1 MLGIT
6 LTQINN
12 GFRGP
17 PQNGLHGEVRLRAK
31 ATMPQS
37 RVYLVS
43 TLLVVKGRIVE
54 VCKADV
60 AIVGAG
66 GAGLRA
72 AIAVA
77 ESDPSLSIAL
87 ISKVYPMRSHTV
99 AAEGGAAAVTQAHD
113 SLEHHFNDTVG
124 GGDWLCEQ
132 DVVEF
137 FVANAHQEMVQM
149 EHWGCPW
156 SRTDDGHANVRAFGG
171 MKIERT
177 WFAADKTGFHMLHTL
192 FQTSIKYPS
201 IKRFDEHFCTDL
213 IVEEGRC
220 QGVLAIEIATGEFR
234 LVQAKAVIIATGG
247 AGRVFRENTNGG
259 IVTGDGMA
267 LAYRQGVPLRDM
279 EFMQYHPTCMPGTG
293 LLFTEACRG
302 EGGFLLNKDGYR
314 YLQDYGLGPPDPSPR
329 NKAMEL
335 GPRDRLSQAFWHE
348 QKKGRTIDG
357 PLGSVVNL
365 DLRHLG
371 EKKLHERLPQICELA
386 EEFLGIDPVHT
397 PIPVVPAVHYTMGG
411 IVADGKTASPLPGL
425 YSVGECSSVGIH
437 GANRLGSNSLTE
449 LIVFGKVAGVE
460 AASYAKSVSIS
471 NPGAIEKQA
480 EAAAQRALGVVTR
493 PVGTERMAV
502 LRTTMAKSME
512 AGCGI
517 YRLGPEMQSTCDT
530 IDELKQRYKNLRID
544 DHSKAWNTEW
554 LLAIELGYLLDVAQ
568 AIVYSAINRR
578 ESRGSHQRLDGFEQ
592 RDDVNFLKHSLA
604 NFTRDGA
611 PRMTYGEVKIT
622 KSKPGTRAYGAAGEK
637 ADAERKLQGAAHG

>member
-1 MLGIT
+1 MET
-6 LTQINN
+6 
-12 GFRGP
+12 F
-17 PQNGLHGEVRLRAK
+17 
-31 ATMPQS
+31 
-37 RVYLVS
+37 
-43 TLLVVKGRIVE
+43 
-54 VCKADV
+54 KADV

-77 ESDPSLSIAL
+77 EADPTLSIAL

-113 SLEHHFNDTVG
+113 SLEAHFHDTVA

-132 DVVEF
+132 DVVDY
-137 FVANAHQEMVQM
+137 FVAHSHEEMVQM

-156 SRTDDGHANVRAFGG
+156 SRKADGHVNVRAFGG

-201 IKRFDEHFCTDL
+201 IKRFDEHFCLDL
-213 IVEEGRC
+213 LVDDGRV
-220 QGVLAIEIATGEFR
+220 QGVVAIEIATGEFR
-234 LVQAKAVIIATGG
+234 LIQAKSVIIATGG

-267 LAYRQGVPLRDM
+267 LAYRHGVPLRDM
-279 EFMQYHPTCMPGTG
+279 EFVQYHPTCMPGTG

-314 YLQDYGLGPPDPSPR
+314 YLQDYGLGPAAPKPV

-335 GPRDRLSQAFWHE
+335 GPRDRLSQAYWHE
-348 QKKGRTIDG
+348 KQKGRTIKG
-357 PLGSVVNL
+357 PHGDVVHL

-371 EKKLHERLPQICELA
+371 EKKLRERLPQIYELA
-386 EEFLGIDPVHT
+386 VEYLGVDPAKE
-397 PIPVVPAVHYTMGG
+397 PIPVLPAVHYTMGG
-411 IVADGKTASPLPGL
+411 ITADGNTAAPLAGL

-449 LIVFGKVAGVE
+449 LLVFGKVAG
-460 AASYAKSVSIS
+460 I
-471 NPGAIEKQA
+471 Q
-480 EAAAQRALGVVTR
+480 AAQHARSVKHGTAATLGALADEARGRALAIVSRTDGN
-493 PVGTERMAV
+493 ERIATLRKEMA
-502 LRTTMAKSME
+502 RTME
-512 AGCGI
+512 DGCGI
-517 YRLGPEMQSTCDT
+517 YRTASTMQSTCDKLA
-530 IDELKQRYKNLRID
+530 ELKQRYRRVQVD
-544 DHSKAWNTEW
+544 DHSKAWNTDW

-568 AIVYSAINRR
+568 AMAHSALERR
-578 ESRGSHQRLDGFEQ
+578 ESRGSHQRLDGFEK
-592 RDDVNFLKHSLA
+592 RDDVNFLKHTLA
-604 NFTRDGA
+604 YRNGGDA
-611 PRMTYGEVKIT
+611 PRITYGPVKIT
-622 KSKPGTRAYGAAGEK
+622 SSPPGTRAYGAAGEK
-637 ADAERKLQGAAHG
+637 ADAERKAKEPVNV

>member
-1 MLGIT
+1 MLD
-6 LTQINN
+6 
-12 GFRGP
+12 
-17 PQNGLHGEVRLRAK
+17 GLSGGTGVNRF
-31 ATMPQS
+31 
-37 RVYLVS
+37 
-43 TLLVVKGRIVE
+43 
-54 VCKADV
+54 KADV

-77 ESDPSLSIAL
+77 EADPSLVVAL
-87 ISKVYPMRSHTV
+87 VSKVYPMRSHTV
-99 AAEGGAAAVTQAHD
+99 AAEGGAAAVTRPDD

-132 DVVEF
+132 DVVEY
-137 FVANAHQEMVQM
+137 FVAHAHEEMVQM

-156 SRTDDGHANVRAFGG
+156 SRKDDGHANVRAFGG

-201 IKRFDEHFCTDL
+201 IKRFDEHFCVDL
-213 IVEEGRC
+213 VVEDGRA
-220 QGVLAIEIATGEFR
+220 QGVVAIDIASGDFTLIE
-234 LVQAKAVIIATGG
+234 AKAVIIATGG

-267 LAYRQGVPLRDM
+267 LAYRHGVPLRDM
-279 EFMQYHPTCMPGTG
+279 EFVQYHPTCMPGTG

-302 EGGFLLNKDGYR
+302 EGGFLVNKDGYR
-314 YLQDYGLGPPDPSPR
+314 YLQDYGLGPAEPSPR

-348 QKKGRTIDG
+348 KKKGRAIDG
-357 PLGSVVNL
+357 PHGAVVHL

-371 EKKLHERLPQICELA
+371 EKKLRERLPQIYELA
-386 EEFLGIDPVHT
+386 EAFLGVDPAHA
-397 PIPVVPAVHYTMGG
+397 PIPVLPAVHYTMGG
-411 IVADGKTASPLPGL
+411 ILADGTTASSLPGL

-460 AASYAKSVSIS
+460 AATYAKSVASS
-471 NPGAIEKQA
+471 NPDTLDKQA
-480 EAAAQRALGVVTR
+480 EAARQRALSIVTGSG
-493 PVGTERMAV
+493 GTERTAV
-502 LRTTMAKSME
+502 LRTEMAKSME
-512 AGCGI
+512 DGCGI
-517 YRLGPEMQSTCDT
+517 YRLGTDMLATCEK
-530 IDELKQRYKNLRID
+530 IDELKARHRNLRID
-544 DHSKAWNTEW
+544 DSSRAWNTDW

-568 AIVYSAINRR
+568 AMAYSALNRK
-578 ESRGSHQRLDGFEQ
+578 ESRGSHQRLDGYET
-592 RDDVNFLKHSLA
+592 RDDANYLKHTLA
-604 NFTRDGA
+604 HYTGAGA
-611 PRMTYGEVKIT
+611 PRITYGDVKIT
-622 KSKPGTRAYGAAGEK
+622 RSQPGTRAYGAAGEK
-637 ADAERKLQGAAHG
+637 AEADRKAKEAGHG

>member
-1 MLGIT
+1 MET
-6 LTQINN
+6 FQ
-12 GFRGP
+12 
-17 PQNGLHGEVRLRAK
+17 
-31 ATMPQS
+31 
-37 RVYLVS
+37 
-43 TLLVVKGRIVE
+43 
-54 VCKADV
+54 ADV

-77 ESDPSLSIAL
+77 QSDPTLTVAL

-113 SLEHHFNDTVG
+113 SLQAHFHDTVA

-137 FVANAHQEMVQM
+137 FVGQAHREMVQM

-156 SRTDDGHANVRAFGG
+156 SRTADGHANVRAFGG

-201 IKRFDEHFCTDL
+201 IRRFDEHFCADL
-213 IVEEGRC
+213 IVDEGRV
-220 QGVLAIEIATGEFR
+220 QGVVAIEIATGQFR
-234 LVQAKAVIIATGG
+234 LIKANSVIIATGG

-267 LAYRQGVPLRDM
+267 LAYRHGVPLRDM
-279 EFMQYHPTCMPGTG
+279 EFVQYHPTCMPGTG

-302 EGGFLLNKDGYR
+302 EGGFMLNKDGYR
-314 YLQDYGLGPPDPSPR
+314 YLQDYGLGPAEPTPR

-335 GPRDRLSQAFWHE
+335 GPRDRLSQAYWHE
-348 QKKGRTIDG
+348 KQKGRTIPG
-357 PLGSVVNL
+357 PHGEVVHL

-371 EKKLHERLPQICELA
+371 EKKLRERLPQIYELA
-386 EEFLGIDPVHT
+386 VEYLGVDPAHE
-397 PIPVVPAVHYTMGG
+397 PIPVLPAVHYTMGG
-411 IVADGKTASPLPGL
+411 ITANGKTESTLPGL

-449 LIVFGKVAGVE
+449 LLVFGKVAGVE
-460 AASYAKSVSIS
+460 AAAYAKR
-471 NPGAIEKQA
+471 NAHGND
-480 EAAAQRALGVVTR
+480 AAVASLANDAQRRAESVVTR
-493 PVGTERMAV
+493 PSGGERIAT
-502 LRTTMAKSME
+502 LRREMAKSME
-512 AGCGI
+512 DGCGI
-517 YRLGPEMQSTCDT
+517 YRTAAAMQATCETLAD
-530 IDELKQRYKNLRID
+530 LKHRYRTVQVD
-544 DHSKAWNTEW
+544 DKSKAWNTEW

-568 AIVYSAINRR
+568 AMAHSALNRR
-578 ESRGSHQRLDGFEQ
+578 ESRGSHQRLDGFTA
-592 RDDVNFLKHSLA
+592 RDDEHFLAHSLA
-604 NFTRDGA
+604 CYRGADA
-611 PRMTYGEVKIT
+611 PRIEYGPVRIT
-622 KSKPGTRAYGAAGEK
+622 SSPPGTRAYGAAGEEADRK
-637 ADAERKLQGAAHG
+637 AKEQEVAYAK

>member
-1 MLGIT
+1 
-6 LTQINN
+6 
-12 GFRGP
+12 
-17 PQNGLHGEVRLRAK
+17 
-31 ATMPQS
+31 
-37 RVYLVS
+37 
-43 TLLVVKGRIVE
+43 VE
-54 VCKADV
+54 VFKADV

-77 ESDPSLSIAL
+77 ETDPKLKIAL

-99 AAEGGAAAVTQAHD
+99 AAEGGAAGVTRPDD
-113 SLEHHFNDTVG
+113 SLDFHFDDTVH

-132 DVVEF
+132 DVVEY
-137 FVANAHQEMVQM
+137 FVAHAHEELVQM

-156 SRTDDGHANVRAFGG
+156 SRKEDGHVNVRAFGG

-177 WFAADKTGFHMLHTL
+177 WFAADKSGFHMLHTL

-201 IKRFDEHFCTDL
+201 IKRFDEYFCTDL
-213 IVEEGRC
+213 MVEDGRC
-220 QGVLAIEIATGEFR
+220 QGVLAIQIATGEFT
-234 LVQAKAVIIATGG
+234 LIEAKAVIIATGG

-267 LAYRQGVPLRDM
+267 LAYRHGVPLRDM

-314 YLQDYGLGPPDPSPR
+314 YLQDYGLGPAEPSPR

-348 QKKGRTIDG
+348 KKKGRTIEG
-357 PLGSVVNL
+357 PHGAVVNL

-371 EKKLHERLPQICELA
+371 AAKLHERLPLICELA
-386 EEFLGIDPVHT
+386 EEFLGVDPAQT
-397 PIPVVPAVHYTMGG
+397 PIPVLPAVHYTMGG
-411 IVADGKTASPLPGL
+411 ILADGRTASSLPGL

-460 AASYAKSVSIS
+460 AAKFAKSTTIS
-471 NPGAIEKQA
+471 NPGAIAKQA
-480 EAAAQRALGVVTR
+480 EAAQARALGVVS
-493 PVGTERMAV
+493 GSGGKERMAV
-502 LRTTMAKSME
+502 LRTEMAQSME
-512 AGCGI
+512 DGCGI
-517 YRLGPEMQSTCDT
+517 YRLQADMQATCDKLR
-530 IDELKQRYKNLRID
+530 ELRERYKQLKID
-544 DHSKAWNTEW
+544 DHSKVYNTEW
-554 LLAIELGYLLDVAQ
+554 LLAIELGYLLEVAE
-568 AIVYSAINRR
+568 AIVHSALHRK
-578 ESRGSHQRLDGFEQ
+578 ESRGSHQRLDGYEQ

-604 NFTRDGA
+604 YYTGDGA
-611 PRMTYGEVKIT
+611 PRIEYGDVKIT
-622 KSKPGTRAYGAAGEK
+622 KSRPGTRAYGAAGEK
-637 ADAERKLQGAAHG
+637 AEAEEREREGAGNG